1 MLSRKFICQETGKLC
16 VWISQEEKEYM
27 YHSSSG
33 IALTRIANL
42 LISPNN
48 LQMDQG
54 AEKT

>member
-1 MLSRKFICQETGKLC
+1 
-16 VWISQEEKEYM
+16 M